1 MDAAAGTIQGGIA
14 MKMKDYERENADIA
28 RKLREEDERERIQNP
43 LLVYSTT
50 QLKAELRRRKRE
62 GK

>member
-1 MDAAAGTIQGGIA
+1 
-14 MKMKDYERENADIA
+14 MKMKDYERENADIM

-43 LLVYSTT
+43 LSEYSTT

-62 GK
+62 GLSHD

>member
-1 MDAAAGTIQGGIA
+1 MP
-14 MKMKDYERENADIA
+14 MKMKHYERENADIM

-43 LLVYSTT
+43 LSAYSST

-62 GK
+62 GKK

>member
-1 MDAAAGTIQGGIA
+1 MKIQ
-14 MKMKDYERENADIA
+14 DYERENADIM
-28 RKLREEDERERIQNP
+28 RKLQEEDERERIQNP

-62 GK
+62 E